1 MSSILSRSTADLKF
15 IACLGS
21 PFYQRLLI
29 YLILLI
35 VSAVAIAGEREP
47 VLQCYIVEELPPGT
61 PTGCAIVSDYGL
73 DRKYN
78 SSALAQLRFSF
89 LVHPPPDRHLFSI
102 DEEGGTIRTT
112 RKIDREELCPRMEEC
127 CVKFDV
133 AVRPI
138 QFLLIIKVRV
148 EILDINDNSP
158 SFDQTGGVS
167 FDLSES
173 SDPGTSFPLP
183 SADDL
188 DQPRNGVHHYEI
200 VPPSD
205 VFELSLRPRP
215 DGSSNIRLVLKTK
228 VDRETRD
235 FYQFRLVAFDGGET
249 SRTAVLPVN
258 VTILDTNDNAPEFDN
273 STYEVRLRE
282 DVTPGVAI
290 VRVRAVDKDLGSN
303 GVVTYNFTTDTL
315 RSYGRVFGI
324 DPDLGT
330 IHTKSGL
337 DYETQPVYVI
347 YATACDRAE
356 GVQLT
361 SQALVVVRLDDIN
374 DNEPSIRVNALAQS
388 KDQQRRHQPEVVE
401 GSDVGAFVAHVTV
414 DDKDSGPNG
423 KFHCYIL
430 DSNLFELRQMYP
442 TEFKVVTLARFDR
455 EVRDEY
461 SFTITCRDSG
471 LPSKTSSLQIQVKIT
486 DRNDHSPVFLQESY
500 RAVIDENNPIG
511 AIVTRVAATDRDS
524 GPNGQVTFTLDAD
537 ARHGFAID
545 SSTGVITSKISFD
558 YESSP
563 SYEIGVVASDAG
575 SPPRSAGVIVY
586 VAVRDLDDEVPVFQ
600 QTQYTFIVEENQ
612 SPGTEVGAVTAVDRD
627 SHPLNRIFYFLDH
640 VDTTFRLFQIDSTS
654 GLISLAESLDRE
666 EQSSYDLLVGATPLD
681 SAPLSTVTAS
691 VRVHVSDV
699 NDHKPVFEFP
709 NGDDNLVFVSS
720 QSPAGYV
727 IARVRAYDLDTGLNA
742 RLHFKVTDG
751 NSDGYFRIDPD
762 TGDVVVNRDLTLAD
776 VEEFVLEVKVSD
788 AGDHSLSDRA
798 HLFIKV
804 RQGGVLFPRS
814 DQMYALLAS
823 EDLAIVLVI
832 ALATILLAIAIIVA
846 IICLA
851 RKRSHRKKNSGSE
864 MDDRKIGDAT
874 RPDLENLGVE
884 KNFRRA
890 ASTVCR
896 TTSSG
901 DVVTTLMDDEEDAM
915 PGVVDFEVGRQCKA
929 PRSPKRKCVR

>member
-1 MSSILSRSTADLKF
+1 MTCQGESINRCDCASVVDRSSLAVKTGGTLQLGTSTCSKSSVCSRSHADSKSQVSAFSQGSATWSACLRSPAYPKIQVSQHPRALPRSLVSKKSPLSHRSSVPRLFHDCQSPRDSINNPVSQKPHISAQTRSSFCSKLTSNSKSSVCVLPQNYPVLPVSSSLHSIVPRYSTYQNPPSYPMSCQGSLICRAFASGTGFPACERTTAGLMSSILSRSTADLKF

-361 SQALVVVRLDDIN
+361 SRALVVVRLDDIN

-414 DDKDSGPNG
+414 DDKDSGANG
-423 KFHCYIL
+423 KI
-430 DSNLFELRQMYP
+430 
-442 TEFKVVTLARFDR
+442 
-455 EVRDEY
+455 
-461 SFTITCRDSG
+461 
-471 LPSKTSSLQIQVKIT
+471 
-486 DRNDHSPVFLQESY
+486 
-500 RAVIDENNPIG
+500 
-511 AIVTRVAATDRDS
+511 
-524 GPNGQVTFTLDAD
+524 
-537 ARHGFAID
+537 
-545 SSTGVITSKISFD
+545 
-558 YESSP
+558 
-563 SYEIGVVASDAG
+563 
-575 SPPRSAGVIVY
+575 
-586 VAVRDLDDEVPVFQ
+586 
-600 QTQYTFIVEENQ
+600 
-612 SPGTEVGAVTAVDRD
+612 
-627 SHPLNRIFYFLDH
+627 
-640 VDTTFRLFQIDSTS
+640 
-654 GLISLAESLDRE
+654 
-666 EQSSYDLLVGATPLD
+666 
-681 SAPLSTVTAS
+681 
-691 VRVHVSDV
+691 
-699 NDHKPVFEFP
+699 
-709 NGDDNLVFVSS
+709 
-720 QSPAGYV
+720 
-727 IARVRAYDLDTGLNA
+727 
-742 RLHFKVTDG
+742 
-751 NSDGYFRIDPD
+751 
-762 TGDVVVNRDLTLAD
+762 
-776 VEEFVLEVKVSD
+776 
-788 AGDHSLSDRA
+788 
-798 HLFIKV
+798 
-804 RQGGVLFPRS
+804 
-814 DQMYALLAS
+814 
-823 EDLAIVLVI
+823 
-832 ALATILLAIAIIVA
+832 
-846 IICLA
+846 
-851 RKRSHRKKNSGSE
+851 
-864 MDDRKIGDAT
+864 
-874 RPDLENLGVE
+874 
-884 KNFRRA
+884 
-890 ASTVCR
+890 
-896 TTSSG
+896 
-901 DVVTTLMDDEEDAM
+901 
-915 PGVVDFEVGRQCKA
+915 
-929 PRSPKRKCVR
+929 